1 MKYLT
6 GKKILFFSPKFFGYE
21 MKIKE
26 KMIELGA
33 EVHYYDSRPAND
45 FFTKVFIKINKNIIR
60 QKINHYYENIIERE
74 KNSEYDTIFFIVPE
88 AINRK
93 LMEKIKAANPKSK
106 FILYMWDS
114 FSNMKNIIDIKDM
127 FDHISSF
134 DDEDCKKYEAIKFR
148 PLFYADE
155 YKDVA
160 KKQQGCQYD
169 VGFIGTTHSDRY
181 SLLTKIRNDL
191 VERNFKVYYYL
202 YFPGKLF
209 FIIRKIVD
217 SSFRWAKMRDMQF
230 KPLSSTETLKKL
242 GTVSSMIDIHHAKQ
256 AGLTMRTI
264 EMIGAKKKLITT
276 NEKIKR
282 YDFYSENN
290 IYVLN
295 RQEPFIDGG
304 FFQKPWKELD
314 EKIYERYSLKQWV
327 YDALFMEELAE

>member
-1 MKYLT
+1 MNDLT

-33 EVHYYDSRPAND
+33 EVHYYDSRPDNG
-45 FFTKVFIKINKNIIR
+45 FLTKVLIKINKNIIKG
-60 QKINHYYENIIERE
+60 KINSYYEEILERVKNI
-74 KNSEYDTIFFIVPE
+74 EYDTVFFIVPE

-93 LMEKIKAANPKSK
+93 LMEKIKDQHPKAK

-114 FSNMKNIIDIKDM
+114 FSNMKNILDIKDM
-127 FDHISSF
+127 FDYISSF

-155 YKDVA
+155 YKDVG
-160 KKQQGCQYD
+160 KKPQSCLYD

-181 SLLTKIRNDL
+181 SLLTKIRSDL
-191 VERNFKVYYYL
+191 VQKNLKVYYYL

-209 FIIRKIVD
+209 FMIRKLVD
-217 SSFRWAKMRDMQF
+217 SSFRYAKMGDMEF
-230 KPLSSTETLKKL
+230 KPLNSTDTLERL
-242 GTVSSMIDIHHAKQ
+242 GTISSMIDIHHAKQ

-276 NEKIKR
+276 NAKIKS

-295 RQEPFIDGG
+295 REQPVIDDG

-314 EKIYERYSLKQWV
+314 GKIYDRYSLEQWV
-327 YDALFMEELAE
+327 YDALFV

>member
-21 MKIKE
+21 IKIKD

-33 EVHYYDSRPAND
+33 EVHYYDARPDND
-45 FFTKVFIKINKNIIR
+45 FFTKVLIKINKNIIR
-60 QKINHYYENIIERE
+60 YKINSYYDDIIKCE
-74 KNSEYDTIFFIVPE
+74 KNTKYDYIFFIVPE
-88 AINRK
+88 AINRS
-93 LMEKIKAANPKSK
+93 LMERIKAQHPTSK

-114 FSNMKNIIDIKDM
+114 FSNMKNILDIKDM

-134 DDEDCKKYEAIKFR
+134 DDEDCKKYEGIKFR

-160 KKQQGCQYD
+160 KNQQSCNYD

-181 SLLTKIRNDL
+181 SVLTKIRSDL
-191 VERNFKVYYYL
+191 VQRNLKVYYYL

-209 FIIRKIVD
+209 FMIRKIVD
-217 SSFRWAKMRDMQF
+217 SSFRGAKMREMQF
-230 KPLSSTETLKKL
+230 KPLSSTETREML
-242 GTVSSMIDIHHAKQ
+242 GNIGSVIDIHHAKQ

-276 NEKIKR
+276 NEKIKG

-295 RQEPFIDGG
+295 REQPFIDRT
-304 FFQKPWKELD
+304 FFQKPWEELD
-314 EKIYERYSLKQWV
+314 EKIYDRYSLEQWV
-327 YDALFMEELAE
+327 YEALFLEKVSD

>member
-21 MKIKE
+21 IKIKE

-33 EVHYYDSRPAND
+33 EVNYYDSRPDNG
-45 FFTKVFIKINKNIIR
+45 FFTKVLIKLNKNIIKH
-60 QKINHYYENIIERE
+60 KINSYYEDIIRRE
-74 KNSEYDTIFFIVPE
+74 KDIKYDYIFFIVPE

-93 LMEKIKAANPKSK
+93 LMEKIKAEHPTSK

-114 FSNMKNIIDIKDM
+114 FSNMKNILDIKDL

-134 DDEDCKKYEAIKFR
+134 DDEDCKKYDGIKFR

-160 KKQQGCQYD
+160 KKQQDCTYD

-181 SLLTKIRNDL
+181 SILTRIRSDL
-191 VERNFKVYYYL
+191 VTRKLTVYYYL

-209 FIIRKIVD
+209 FIIRKIID
-217 SSFRWAKMRDMQF
+217 SSFRCAKMSDMEF
-230 KPLSSTETLKKL
+230 TPLSSSQTLDVL
-242 GTVSSMIDIHHAKQ
+242 GKFRSVIDIHHAKQ

-276 NEKIKR
+276 NERIKG

-290 IYVLN
+290 IYLLN
-295 RQEPFIDGG
+295 RQAPFIDSA
-304 FFQKPWKELD
+304 FFQRPWEEID
-314 EKIYERYSLKQWV
+314 EKIYKRYSLEQWV
-327 YDALFMEELAE
+327 YDALFIDMGHE